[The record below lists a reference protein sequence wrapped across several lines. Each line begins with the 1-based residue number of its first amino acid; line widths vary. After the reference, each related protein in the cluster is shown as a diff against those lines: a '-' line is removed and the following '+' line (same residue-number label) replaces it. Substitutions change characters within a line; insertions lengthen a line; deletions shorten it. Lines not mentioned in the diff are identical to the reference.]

1 MFEDREPIY
10 LTPPRAPGHTVGTRA
25 TRPTSA
31 VAVLGLTSRAAIP
44 AGPQQIAAGLRWASR
59 DFTRPRHPARPPD
72 LMTLPGHCD
81 PTDDLQHP
89 DHQSQSY

>member
-1 MFEDREPIY
+1 MTQHASR
-10 LTPPRAPGHTVGTRA
+10 RSSWSNAPS
-25 TRPTSA
+25 PTCA
-31 VAVLGLTSRAAIP
+31 AHLAIAVLGLTRRAANP
-44 AGPQQIAAGLRWASR
+44 AGPQQITAGLRWASR